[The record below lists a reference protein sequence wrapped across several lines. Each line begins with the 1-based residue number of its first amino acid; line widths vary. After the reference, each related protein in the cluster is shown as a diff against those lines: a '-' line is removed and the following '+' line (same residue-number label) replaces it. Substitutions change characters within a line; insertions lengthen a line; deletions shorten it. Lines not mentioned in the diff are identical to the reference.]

1 MTTQIGNRSRQ
12 RIRLLNRPQREGL
25 SRFEAGV
32 LEVNKIKLTVATETG
47 ERFFFSELQGIE

>member
-1 MTTQIGNRSRQ
+1 MTTRIGNRSRQ
-12 RIRLLNRPQREGL
+12 QIRLLNRPQREGL